1 VAYVENFREGVSF
14 SGMWWSFV
22 FGVRYLWRHN
32 LTSYS
37 SFPTNFLAKFVDI
50 LCMLFYTHSPYF
62 MCHCTEYKLSTLQ
75 VRISEENKLNATTQQ
90 FITAKI
96 SGWALKQGSKTHSSP
111 RQSNLQL
118 HLVVYEQS
126 SIKSVRLDWLAHTPV
141 SSEISDVDDDVWRRR
156 KSQLFCF
163 SV

>member
-1 VAYVENFREGVSF
+1 
-14 SGMWWSFV
+14 
-22 FGVRYLWRHN
+22 
-32 LTSYS
+32 
-37 SFPTNFLAKFVDI
+37 
-50 LCMLFYTHSPYF
+50 

-141 SSEISDVDDDVWRRR
+141 SSEISDVDDDV
-156 KSQLFCF
+156 
-163 SV
+163 